1 MKTTSDADEVSNN
14 LNDLR
19 NKLANDFFDGDYQQ
33 ADGAIIKAAIRALT
47 ERRLNRKEAHHEDD

>member
-1 MKTTSDADEVSNN
+1 MRTTSDAEE
-14 LNDLR
+14 LGNDLNELR
-19 NKLANDFFDGDYQQ
+19 DKLANDFFDGDYQQ